1 MKILTLADVESKA
14 LWEHLDRDYL
24 NSADLILSAGDLKPD
39 YLEYLEKLCK
49 EHIEEFDCI
58 RKGQGIFDDGNAWM
72 KA

>member
-1 MKILTLADVESKA
+1 MKV
-14 LWEHLDRDYL
+14 
-24 NSADLILSAGDLKPD
+24 DLITGFLGVGKTTFIRR